1 LYSFPGIYGGS
12 FTLSTFT
19 RIQNARYTRNA
30 CDIDIFRV
38 RAYKHPVPP
47 ESIYRDIGALI
58 KAKRKALGF
67 KQEQLAS
74 ELRISR
80 GSLANIET
88 GRQGI
93 LVHQLYKF
101 AAALKLKPAELL
113 PSPPDDHHEDE
124 RTKLPLPS
132 DLKPKQR
139 RDIARLFMQGDNRK
153 QTERELPHAKTI
165 KR

>member
-1 LYSFPGIYGGS
+1 
-12 FTLSTFT
+12 
-19 RIQNARYTRNA
+19 
-30 CDIDIFRV
+30 
-38 RAYKHPVPP
+38 VPP
-47 ESIYRDIGALI
+47 ESIYKEIGALI
-58 KAKRKALGF
+58 RAKRKALGF
-67 KQEQLAS
+67 KQERLAN

-101 AAALKLKPAELL
+101 ATALKLKPAELL
-113 PSPPDDHHEDE
+113 PPPPIDHREEE
-124 RTKLPLPS
+124 RTGLPLPS
-132 DLKPKQR
+132 HLKPKQR

-153 QTERELPHAKTI
+153 QTEREMPHAKTT